1 MEEEQGKEG
10 DELQINHNLCRY
22 YTENYIH
29 HLFQKVQ
36 EFPLSTRRLFS

>member
-22 YTENYIH
+22 ATENYIH
-29 HLFQKVQ
+29 HLFQIAPQ
-36 EFPLSTRRLFS
+36 EFP